1 MSWKRSSGSKPS
13 RNLAAKKATYQKL
26 SKNPCEHG
34 LPKTN
39 KHTNKQYITIG
50 LSTKAPRFEF
60 VFTPTNKQ
68 RARYLMPYGFSTH
81 IGFACDFFCL
91 FRPYSACLNRLLA

>member
-1 MSWKRSSGSKPS
+1 MNWKRSSGSKPS

-39 KHTNKQYITIG
+39 EHTNKQCITIG

-68 RARYLMPYGFSTH
+68 LSQEKDCFSESPFFGF
-81 IGFACDFFCL
+81 L
-91 FRPYSACLNRLLA
+91 